1 MADSKLRVFDYVDQ
15 LNSIFDKATKVP
27 LSTRIVVDKQE
38 VKQLLQ
44 RLESNIDP
52 DIRSAKDIIQ
62 QYDELIQKANQQAEQ
77 ITSEAN
83 ENARRTVDDAAMRA
97 QTTLQEAQARATE
110 LSRDAADK
118 ANAMVADAQARAAAM
133 IADAQARA
141 EQLVADSTITQ
152 RANAEAAQLIQR
164 THMDCDQY
172 RLNMENS
179 VQQTLEHADG
189 MLSAQLDQL
198 RRLRQSFDTRQNDM
212 VEELE

>member
-15 LNSIFDKATKVP
+15 LNAIFDKATKVP
-27 LSTRIVVDKQE
+27 LSTRVVVDKQE

-62 QYDELIQKANQQAEQ
+62 QYDELIRKANQQAEQ
-77 ITSEAN
+77 VTSEAN
-83 ENARRTVDDAAMRA
+83 ANARRTADDAAARA
-97 QTTLQEAQARATE
+97 QTTLQEAQARAAE

-118 ANAMVADAQARAAAM
+118 ANAMVADAQARASAM

-141 EQLVADSTITQ
+141 EQLVAESTITQ

-172 RLNMENS
+172 RMNMENS
-179 VQQTLEHADG
+179 VQQTLERADS
-189 MLSAQLDQL
+189 MLGAQLDQL
-198 RRLRQSFDTRQNDM
+198 RRLRQSFDTRQSDM
-212 VEELE
+212 VEEL

>member
-15 LNSIFDKATKVP
+15 LNSIFDKAAKVP
-27 LSTRIVVDKQE
+27 LSTRIIVDKQE

-62 QYDELIQKANQQAEQ
+62 QYDELIRKANEQAEQ
-77 ITSEAN
+77 VTAEAN
-83 ENARRTVDDAAMRA
+83 ENARRAVDDAAARA
-97 QTTLQEAQARATE
+97 QTTMQEAQARAAE

-152 RANAEAAQLIQR
+152 RANAEAAQLLQR

-198 RRLRQSFDTRQNDM
+198 RRLRQSFDTRQSDM
-212 VEELE
+212 VEEL